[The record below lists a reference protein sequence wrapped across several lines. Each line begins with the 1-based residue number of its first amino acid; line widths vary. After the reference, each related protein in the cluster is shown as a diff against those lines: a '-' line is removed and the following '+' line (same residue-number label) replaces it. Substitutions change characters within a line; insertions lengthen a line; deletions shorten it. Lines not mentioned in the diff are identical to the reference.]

1 MHYTKPVFRPAFE
14 GDVPLL
20 QVTDGCSYN
29 KCSFCSMYR
38 TVPFRVSPDEEVEED
53 LRELRSMYR
62 HMPRLFLVNGD
73 PFCLSTERLAK
84 LGERIRYYFPECET
98 ISCFAHIP
106 NFRSKTVDDLKLLR
120 SLGFDQINI
129 GVESAIDSV
138 LDMFHKGYHVD
149 DVYEQLGKL
158 NEAGMQFSMNIIMGA
173 LGNGE
178 YEALAKANSDL
189 LNATQPYLIFTTTLY
204 SLPGSELYDYM
215 EGGNFR
221 SNTYRQLILEQ
232 IDMLSQLRLR
242 NTYYYGLHPANP
254 IPFDGRLPEE
264 QGKIIGV
271 LKQMLQILPPAVL
284 DRVPDRGAE
293 GGILMPDNWQ
303 EL

>member
-178 YEALAKANSDL
+178 YEALAKANADL

-215 EGGNFR
+215 EGGNFQ

-254 IPFDGRLPEE
+254 IPFDG
-264 QGKIIGV
+264 
-271 LKQMLQILPPAVL
+271 
-284 DRVPDRGAE
+284 
-293 GGILMPDNWQ
+293 
-303 EL
+303 